1 MNKYTII
8 PSSLEFKSA
17 PFVDQEISLSLTQQ
31 SQEITE
37 YDRSQSISL
46 AQLYDDER
54 QACTIFRPTFKVNYL
69 YSNTYIGTT
78 RYVPFVNN
86 LYYTDPIVSK
96 SNNIWKGFPQYYEFD
111 FFRPDISD
119 QHIRYQAKSA
129 YTYNWTYYI
138 SYAHKNNYDKDLY
151 YNLNGTSL
159 NWKAL
164 EGIPFYINNALQNGS
179 NVIAFQCVA
188 PHGLTVGEYVE
199 LSFNYN
205 GIKLF
210 QVYSLGNGQFGS
222 NINVFN
228 IYNVGYT
235 GATFA
240 NKVTGTFK
248 RVIDPEIILE
258 TKSKYYVREHKILT
272 NVGDCVMTKN
282 AFEKNVF
289 NEEKKFEY
297 SSITPNNISRVS
309 QKTSSNSYNITVN
322 YDLNINNL
330 LDNQKRPISEL
341 FLTIINKG
349 YTGYFNKPT
358 NGVGLKQGWEFNLT
372 KTSNFWWDA
381 TNLNSNTNILTSSYT
396 LTSGVTK
403 TFYYNQNLMS
413 GDTIDGDFCEWNN
426 FEQIERVISKY
437 QHKITYNYNW
447 FSLSSTIQDPNNSYG
462 YFYRPH
468 NEIPIREFSNYIE
481 ESDNEDLLDL
491 PDYAYYSTL
500 NTSFRW
506 RDLYSYGFISND
518 GVGLDY
524 PFLNN
529 CHYPFINTIFR
540 ITPENY
546 NIPSD
551 YGTTTNPN
559 DIDNYQ
565 GGKVPAN
572 IDIISQ
578 PLVDGC
584 DALGVIFAQ
593 ATKET

>member
-8 PSSLEFKSA
+8 PSSLEYKSA
-17 PFVDQEISLSLTQQ
+17 PFVDQEISLSLEQQ

-46 AQLYDDER
+46 SQLYDDER

-69 YSNTYIGTT
+69 YSNTYTGTT
-78 RYVPFVNN
+78 KYTPFVNN

-119 QHIRYQAKSA
+119 QHIRYQSKSA

-159 NWKAL
+159 NWKAS

-205 GIKLF
+205 GINLF
-210 QVYSLGNGQFGS
+210 QVFSLGNGQFGS
-222 NINVFN
+222 DVNVFN

-240 NKVTGTFK
+240 NKTTGTFK
-248 RVIDPEIILE
+248 RVIDPETILE

-272 NVGDCVMTKN
+272 NVNDCVMTKN

-289 NEEKKFEY
+289 NEERKFEY
-297 SSITPNNISRVS
+297 SSITPNNVSRVS

-322 YDLNINNL
+322 YDINL
-330 LDNQKRPISEL
+330 AGLIDNQKRPISEL

-349 YTGYFNKPT
+349 YTGYFNYPN

-372 KTSNFWWDA
+372 RTSNFWWSS

-396 LTSGVTK
+396 KPGYSK
-403 TFYYNQNLMS
+403 TFYYNQDLMS
-413 GDTIDGDFCEWNN
+413 GDTIDGDFCEWNDY
-426 FEQIERVISKY
+426 EQLERVVSPYYHKLKY
-437 QHKITYNYNW
+437 NQNIFQTTSVTSTNAPGFYYEPHTPMTIRV
-447 FSLSSTIQDPNNSYG
+447 FSDYVETGDIEFVDGVPSYA
-462 YFYRPH
+462 Y
-468 NEIPIREFSNYIE
+468 FSN
-481 ESDNEDLLDL
+481 SDQQ
-491 PDYAYYSTL
+491 
-500 NTSFRW
+500 FRW
-506 RDLYSYGFISND
+506 RDLYTYGFIDNLGR
-518 GVGLDY
+518 GVDY
-524 PFLNN
+524 PFLNFAQ
-529 CHYPFINTIFR
+529 YPFKDVQFR
-540 ITPENY
+540 LIPEGINY
-546 NIPSD
+546 NS
-551 YGTTTNPN
+551 GLL
-559 DIDNYQ
+559 
-565 GGKVPAN
+565 GVPYPVK
-572 IDIISQ
+572 
-578 PLVDGC
+578 PLIDGC
-584 DALGVIFAQ
+584 
-593 ATKET
+593 E

>member
-1 MNKYTII
+1 MDKYTII

-69 YSNTYIGTT
+69 YSNTYTGTT

-159 NWKAL
+159 NWKAS

-372 KTSNFWWDA
+372 KTSNFWWSE

-413 GDTIDGDFCEWNN
+413 GDTIDGDFCEWNDY
-426 FEQIERVISKY
+426 EQLERVVSPYYHKLKY
-437 QHKITYNYNW
+437 NQNIFQTTSVTSTNAPGFYYEPHTPMTIRV
-447 FSLSSTIQDPNNSYG
+447 FSDYVETGDIQFVDGVPSYA
-462 YFYRPH
+462 Y
-468 NEIPIREFSNYIE
+468 FSN
-481 ESDNEDLLDL
+481 SDQQ
-491 PDYAYYSTL
+491 
-500 NTSFRW
+500 FRW
-506 RDLYSYGFISND
+506 RDLYSYGFIDNLGR
-518 GVGLDY
+518 GVDY
-524 PFLNN
+524 PFLNRAQ
-529 CHYPFINTIFR
+529 YPFKDVQFR
-540 ITPENY
+540 LIPEGINY
-546 NIPSD
+546 NSELL
-551 YGTTTNPN
+551 G
-559 DIDNYQ
+559 
-565 GGKVPAN
+565 VPFPVK
-572 IDIISQ
+572 
-578 PLVDGC
+578 PLIDGC
-584 DALGVIFAQ
+584 
-593 ATKET
+593 E

>member
-1 MNKYTII
+1 MDKYTII

-69 YSNTYIGTT
+69 YSNTYTGTT
-78 RYVPFVNN
+78 KYIPFVNN

-96 SNNIWKGFPQYYEFD
+96 SNNIWRGFPQYYEFD

-159 NWKAL
+159 NWKAS
-164 EGIPFYINNALQNGS
+164 EGIPFYINNSLQNGS

-210 QVYSLGNGQFGS
+210 QVFSLGNGQFGS
-222 NINVFN
+222 DVNVFN

-240 NKVTGTFK
+240 NKTTGTFK
-248 RVIDPEIILE
+248 RVIDPETILE

-272 NVGDCVMTKN
+272 NVNDCIMTKN
-282 AFEKNVF
+282 GFEKNVF

-297 SSITPNNISRVS
+297 SSITPNNVSRVS

-322 YDLNINNL
+322 YDVNL
-330 LDNQKRPISEL
+330 AGLIDNQKRPISEL

-349 YTGYFNKPT
+349 YTGYFNYPN

-372 KTSNFWWDA
+372 RTSNFWWSS

-396 LTSGVTK
+396 KPGYSK
-403 TFYYNQNLMS
+403 TFYYNQDLMS
-413 GDTIDGDFCEWNN
+413 GDTIDGDFCEWNDY
-426 FEQIERVISKY
+426 EQLERVVSPYYHKLKY
-437 QHKITYNYNW
+437 NQNIFQTTSVTSTNAPGFYYEPHTPMTIRV
-447 FSLSSTIQDPNNSYG
+447 FSDYVETGDIEFVDGVPSYA
-462 YFYRPH
+462 Y
-468 NEIPIREFSNYIE
+468 FSN
-481 ESDNEDLLDL
+481 SDQQ
-491 PDYAYYSTL
+491 
-500 NTSFRW
+500 FRW
-506 RDLYSYGFISND
+506 RDLYSYGFIDNLD
-518 GVGLDY
+518 RGVDY
-524 PFLNN
+524 PFLNFAQ
-529 CHYPFINTIFR
+529 YPFKDVQFR
-540 ITPENY
+540 LIPEGINY
-546 NIPSD
+546 NSSLL
-551 YGTTTNPN
+551 G
-559 DIDNYQ
+559 
-565 GGKVPAN
+565 VPFPVK
-572 IDIISQ
+572 
-578 PLVDGC
+578 PLIDGC
-584 DALGVIFAQ
+584 
-593 ATKET
+593 E

>member
-1 MNKYTII
+1 LNKYTII

-69 YSNTYIGTT
+69 YSNTYTGTT

-138 SYAHKNNYDKDLY
+138 SYAHTNNYDKDLY

-159 NWKAL
+159 NWKAS

-297 SSITPNNISRVS
+297 SSITPNNVSRVS

-372 KTSNFWWDA
+372 KTSNFWWSE

-413 GDTIDGDFCEWNN
+413 GDTIDGDFCEWNDY
-426 FEQIERVISKY
+426 EQLERVVSPYYHKLKY
-437 QHKITYNYNW
+437 NQNIFQTTSVTSTNAPGFYYEPHTPMTIRV
-447 FSLSSTIQDPNNSYG
+447 FSDYVETGDIQFVDGVPSYA
-462 YFYRPH
+462 Y
-468 NEIPIREFSNYIE
+468 FSN
-481 ESDNEDLLDL
+481 SDQQ
-491 PDYAYYSTL
+491 
-500 NTSFRW
+500 FRW
-506 RDLYSYGFISND
+506 RDLYGYGFIDNLGR
-518 GVGLDY
+518 GVDY
-524 PFLNN
+524 PFLNRAQ
-529 CHYPFINTIFR
+529 YPFKDVQFR
-540 ITPENY
+540 LIPEGINY
-546 NIPSD
+546 NSELL
-551 YGTTTNPN
+551 G
-559 DIDNYQ
+559 
-565 GGKVPAN
+565 VPFPVK
-572 IDIISQ
+572 
-578 PLVDGC
+578 PLIDGC
-584 DALGVIFAQ
+584 
-593 ATKET
+593 E